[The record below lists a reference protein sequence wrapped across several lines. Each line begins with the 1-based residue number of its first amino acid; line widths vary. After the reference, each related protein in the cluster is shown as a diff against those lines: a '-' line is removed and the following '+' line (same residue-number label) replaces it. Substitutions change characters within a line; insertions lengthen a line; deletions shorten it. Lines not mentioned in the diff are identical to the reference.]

1 MQSKPALSCKNTCQ
15 LQNSA
20 FVKKSLLFLLFFL
33 LSQVVVAQ
41 SQTGG
46 NGVLGDSRTYKK
58 VSGDTVRLRPSVV
71 AKMEKEEKQKVKAD
85 AKAAKS
91 GAGATKGKNNTAK
104 SGAGASKNKAKNAKS
119 GTAKSQKK
127 STKTAAKTTTKTTK
141 PVAKDAKKATAK
153 TEAKAAEST
162 KEKAPRVEKSVIDS
176 VQYEPPRYV
185 LGDRVIM
192 RGDSGHDVL
201 SVAKILVKKLYLD
214 EADIV
219 YTPDG
224 GAVYED
230 AMLKAIL
237 FFQEFNDFYP
247 DGIIGRE
254 LIKALRKRK

>member
-1 MQSKPALSCKNTCQ
+1 M
-15 LQNSA
+15 
-20 FVKKSLLFLLFFL
+20 KKSLLFFLFFL
-33 LSQVVVAQ
+33 LSQVVAAQ

-46 NGVLGDSRTYKK
+46 KGALGDSRTYKK
-58 VSGDTVRLRPSVV
+58 VSGDTVRLRPSVA
-71 AKMEKEEKQKVKAD
+71 AKIEKEEKQK
-85 AKAAKS
+85 AKAEAKVAKS
-91 GAGATKGKNNTAK
+91 GAGAAKGKTNAAK
-104 SGAGASKNKAKNAKS
+104 SGNGASKNKAKNAKS
-119 GTAKSQKK
+119 GTAKSQTK
-127 STKTAAKTTTKTTK
+127 STKNAAKTAAKTTTKPATK
-141 PVAKDAKKATAK
+141 AAAKP
-153 TEAKAAEST
+153 EVKAAEPT
-162 KEKAPRVEKSVIDS
+162 KEKAPRVEKTAIDS

-214 EADIV
+214 EAAIV

-230 AMLKAIL
+230 AMVKAIL
-237 FFQEFNDFYP
+237 LFQEFNDFYP